1 MAAKNVA
8 RARRTIPEDEA
19 NNAMAEHLMQ
29 SAIVFAI
36 LDLADA
42 VRTNPKL

>member
-1 MAAKNVA
+1 
-8 RARRTIPEDEA
+8 
-19 NNAMAEHLMQ
+19 MQ

-42 VRTNPKL
+42 VRSNPQALNAAPGE